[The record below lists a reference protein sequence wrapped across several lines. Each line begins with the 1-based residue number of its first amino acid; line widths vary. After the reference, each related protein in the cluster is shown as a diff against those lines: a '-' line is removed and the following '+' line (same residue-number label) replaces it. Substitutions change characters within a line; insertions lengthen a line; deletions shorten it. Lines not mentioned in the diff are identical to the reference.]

1 MQPQSTKLST
11 RTIALLGLLIAVT
24 VVISRLLIIPV
35 PMTHGNV
42 NLCDAGIMIAALLF
56 GRRGGVIVG
65 GASGFILDLIS
76 GYSQYMLFSLVV
88 HGVEGWLVG
97 QLGAGKSK
105 RRQLVAMS
113 VGGLVMVVG
122 YFVSDSILYAVPT
135 GLIGIPTNAVQAVLG
150 GVIAFPVVLRLSHYV
165 KAQFN

>member
-24 VVISRLLIIPV
+24 VVISRLLIIPI

-76 GYSQYMLFSLVV
+76 GYSQYMLFSLIV

-122 YFVSDSILYAVPT
+122 YFVSDSILYAMPT
-135 GLIGIPTNAVQAVLG
+135 GLIGMPTNAVQAILG

>member
-24 VVISRLLIIPV
+24 VVISRLLIIPI

-76 GYSQYMLFSLVV
+76 GYSQYMLFSLIV

-122 YFVSDSILYAVPT
+122 YFVSDSILYAMPT
-135 GLIGIPTNAVQAVLG
+135 GLIGIPTNAVQAILG

>member
-1 MQPQSTKLST
+1 MQTKPEHRST
-11 RTIALLGLLIAVT
+11 RTIAVLGLLIAVT

-35 PMTHGNV
+35 PMTHGNI

-56 GRRGGVIVG
+56 GRRGGAVVG

-88 HGVEGWLVG
+88 HGLEGWLVG

-105 RRQLVAMS
+105 RWQVIAMI
-113 VGGLVMVVG
+113 VGSIVMIAG
-122 YFVSDSILYAVPT
+122 YFITDSVLYALPT
-135 GLIGIPTNAVQAVLG
+135 GIIGVPTNAVQAVVG
-150 GVIAFPVVLRLSHYV
+150 SVIAFPVVVRMQSYV
-165 KAQFN
+165 RTQFN